1 MEGIGKETAVKS
13 DYAVTKKYKRVV
25 KEVKKNVESKNPGEK
40 ETEDSVQGL
49 IINKEKVSATAKKFK
64 RKVVK
69 TDGYNGITRI
79 IGDDG
84 KTVVYEG
91 KNTSASTK
99 KALADSEKH
108 ENDTNQRRDKNE
120 KFFNLTSGAK
130 KDLTIT
136 DFEKLKAIGSAR
148 KI

>member
-1 MEGIGKETAVKS
+1 MEGVGKEAAAKS

-25 KEVKKNVESKNPGEK
+25 KEIKKNVESKSPGEK
-40 ETEDSVQGL
+40 ETQDAVQGL
-49 IINKEKVSATAKKFK
+49 VINKEKVSATAKKFK
-64 RKVVK
+64 RTVVK

-91 KNTSASTK
+91 KNTSASTE
-99 KALADSEKH
+99 KALSENKKH
-108 ENDTNQRRDKNE
+108 ENDTNERRDKNE

-130 KDLTIT
+130 KDLSIR